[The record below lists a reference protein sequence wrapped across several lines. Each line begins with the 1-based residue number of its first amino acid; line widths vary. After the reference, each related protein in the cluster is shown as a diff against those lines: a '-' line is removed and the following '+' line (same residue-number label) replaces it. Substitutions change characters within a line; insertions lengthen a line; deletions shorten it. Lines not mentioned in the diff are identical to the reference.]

1 MPKIP
6 QPQTKIG
13 IMRVTM
19 SMTVCS
25 EVNHEAKKPGNV
37 ASTDTSAVAET
48 ICVTKAMRTAWRT
61 RSICR
66 APKLNPMIGWMPCW
80 KPLVRTLT
88 ICISEV
94 MMVIDVT

>member
-1 MPKIP
+1 MPTSAHCAPIWMPKIP

-37 ASTDTSAVAET
+37 ASTFAAAAPLTPHPNTKMNTGSRRMDMPVPMSTET
-48 ICVTKAMRTAWRT
+48 MATVVSPTAAAR
-61 RSICR
+61 
-66 APKLNPMIGWMPCW
+66 
-80 KPLVRTLT
+80 
-88 ICISEV
+88 
-94 MMVIDVT
+94 